1 MRLRVSALMFI
12 ATLLT
17 GCETFFNEKKGI
29 DSADMFYEGDVSA
42 KAGLRAT
49 FFGTTT
55 ILITDGINSIMID
68 GFFSRPSLF
77 RLIRVKPDIKRID
90 FALSKA
96 PRKIDAIFVAHS
108 HYDHAMDSGLVAQ
121 RTGAV
126 IFGSESTLNIAR
138 GQNTQPSQLNLLKK
152 TQPIVVGAFRV
163 TAIETP
169 HSPKAKYVGD
179 IRQPVKLPAKLSDYR
194 MGENFSFF
202 LEHPLGNVLIVPS
215 ATDKLDTFN
224 KYQANVVFLG
234 IGTLGKQS
242 SEFTETYWKEAV
254 VSTGAKLVLPVHWD
268 NFTKS
273 LNKPLVPFPFF
284 IDKPGVAV
292 DRLRFM
298 AERDK
303 VQLHLPPPLHEFTL
317 PALRD

>member
-1 MRLRVSALMFI
+1 MRLRVTALFFI
-12 ATLLT
+12 ATLLA
-17 GCETFFNEKKGI
+17 GCETFHTEKKGI
-29 DSADMFYEGDVSA
+29 DSADMFYKGDASA
-42 KAGLRAT
+42 KSGLRAT

-55 ILITDGINSIMID
+55 ILITDGTNSIMID

-90 FALSKA
+90 FALSNA
-96 PRKIDAIFVAHS
+96 PRNIDAIFVAHS

-126 IFGSESTLNIAR
+126 IYGSESTLNIAR
-138 GQNTQPSQLNLLKK
+138 GQKTQPSQLHLLNE
-152 TQPIVVGAFRV
+152 TQPIPVGAFRV
-163 TAIETP
+163 TAFETP

-179 IRQPVKLPAKLSDYR
+179 ICQPVKPPAKLSDYR

-202 LEHPLGNVLIVPS
+202 LEHPLGNVLIIPS
-215 ATDKLDTFN
+215 ATDMLGTLN

-242 SEFTETYWKEAV
+242 CEFTETYWKDAV
-254 VSTGAKLVLPVHWD
+254 VSTGAKLVLPIHWD

-284 IDKPGVAV
+284 IDNPGVAV

-303 VQLHLPPPLHEFTL
+303 VQLYLPPALHEFTL

>member
-1 MRLRVSALMFI
+1 MLLRATASLFI
-12 ATLLT
+12 ATLLA
-17 GCETFFNEKKGI
+17 GCGTFFTEKKGI
-29 DSADMFYEGDVSA
+29 DSVDMFYEGDASA

-49 FFGTTT
+49 FFGTST
-55 ILITDGINSIMID
+55 ILITDGVNSIMID

-77 RLIRVKPDIKRID
+77 RLIRVRPDLKRID

-121 RTGAV
+121 KTGAA
-126 IFGSESTLNIAR
+126 IYGSESTLNIAR
-138 GQNTQPSQLNLLKK
+138 GQNTHPSQLHLLKK
-152 TQPIVVGAFRV
+152 TQPVGAFRV

-169 HSPKAKYVGD
+169 HSPQAKYVGD
-179 IRQPVKLPAKLSDYR
+179 IHQPVKPPAKLSDYR

-202 LEHPLGNVLIVPS
+202 LEHPLGNVLIIPS
-215 ATDKLDTFN
+215 ATDELGSTFN

-242 SEFTETYWKEAV
+242 CEFTETYWKEAV
-254 VSTGAKLVLPVHWD
+254 VSTGAKLVLPIHWD
-268 NFTKS
+268 NFMKS
-273 LNKPLVPFPFF
+273 LSKPLVPFPFF
-284 IDKPGVAV
+284 IDNPGVAV
-292 DRLRFM
+292 DRLRVM
-298 AERDK
+298 AERDR
-303 VQLHLPPPLHEFTL
+303 VQLNLPPSLHEFSL